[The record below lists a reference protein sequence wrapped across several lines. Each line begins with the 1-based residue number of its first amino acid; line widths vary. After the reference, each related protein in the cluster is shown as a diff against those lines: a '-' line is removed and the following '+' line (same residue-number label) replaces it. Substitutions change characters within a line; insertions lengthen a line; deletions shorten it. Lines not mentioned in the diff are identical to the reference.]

1 VDQRTREYGRMK
13 NKRIKNDRRQYQS
26 RADIGQCTLKDEND
40 TLQQKDKR
48 ENFAV
53 DQSGYFDWI
62 SEGKA

>member
-1 VDQRTREYGRMK
+1 MK